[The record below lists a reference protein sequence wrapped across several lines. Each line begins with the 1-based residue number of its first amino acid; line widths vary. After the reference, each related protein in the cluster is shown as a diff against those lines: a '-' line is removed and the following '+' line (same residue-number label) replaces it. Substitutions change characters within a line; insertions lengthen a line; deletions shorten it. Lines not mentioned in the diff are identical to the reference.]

1 MTILGAWLDRRSAE
15 NPGRPLTDAS
25 LLDALGGMPTES
37 GESVTAESAFRM
49 VAVYRSISLLAGL
62 IGAMP
67 WHAYRR
73 RGAAR
78 EAVDVDVVD
87 NPHPDKTPFEVK
99 EFIGL
104 SLLAHGNAYS
114 LKNRDGLGR
123 VAELEPLHPA
133 NMVRVERKKDWRSD
147 TNPSGKR
154 FTYRDGTVERTYTA
168 WEVLHIPALSYDG
181 LVGMSP
187 IAMARQAIGT
197 GLAAES
203 FGARLFAR
211 GALIQGVLTGDKPID
226 EAVAKRLKKQ
236 WRNRFT
242 GEAGQ
247 WDIPVMGSGLT
258 FQPVSLPPAD
268 AQFIETRKFS
278 ITEIARLFG
287 LPPHLIG
294 DVEKSS
300 SWGTGIEQQNMQ
312 MLTYTADPWLVRIE
326 ERVTQEAILDS
337 STYVKFNRGALLR
350 SDMATRFMAYQRA
363 INNGW
368 QNADEIRALEE
379 QDPLPDGAGKTFY
392 RPSNVVP
399 VQTPDEAAATEATTR
414 ELTEMIQKVYLGL
427 DKVLSADEAREI
439 LNRAGAGLD
448 VPWPQEGDE

>member
-1 MTILGAWLDRRSAE
+1 MTILGALIGRRSAE
-15 NPGRPLTDAS
+15 NPGRPLTDAT
-25 LLDALGGMPTES
+25 LLEALGGMPTES
-37 GESVTAESAFRM
+37 GVSVTAESAFRM
-49 VAVYRSISLLAGL
+49 VAVYRSIALLAGL
-62 IGAMP
+62 MGAMP

-73 RGAAR
+73 LAAAR
-78 EAVDVDVVD
+78 EPVAAAVID

-99 EFIGL
+99 EFMGT
-104 SLLAHGNAYS
+104 SLLAHGNSYS
-114 LKNRDGLGR
+114 LKNRDGLDR

-133 NMVRVERKKDWRSD
+133 NMTGVERRKEWRTA

-168 WEVLHIPALSYDG
+168 WEVLHIPGLSYDG

-211 GALIQGVLTGDKPID
+211 GALIQGVLTGDQKID
-226 EAVAKRLKKQ
+226 EDTGKRLKAQ
-236 WRNRFT
+236 WKAKTT
-242 GEAGQ
+242 GEANQ
-247 WDIPVMGSGLT
+247 WDIPIMGSGLK
-258 FQPVSLPPAD
+258 FQSIALPPAD

-278 ITEIARLFG
+278 VTEIARLFG

-326 ERVTQEAILDS
+326 ERVSREALLDE

-379 QDPLPDGAGKTFY
+379 QDPLPDGAGRTFY
-392 RPSNVVP
+392 RPGNVVP

-414 ELTEMIQKVYLGL
+414 ELTEMIQKVYLGV